1 MFSSNNRS
9 VEILLIEDNEADVR
23 LTKEGIKEV
32 KIRNS
37 LNVVNDGESAMAYLK
52 KITPY
57 ENVTRPD
64 LILLDLNLP
73 KKDGRQVLDEI
84 KNDDTLQHIPV
95 VILTSS
101 EAERD
106 ILQSYKL
113 HANCYITKPIGI
125 EQFVEVIKSIEDFW
139 FSIVKLPSSE

>member
-1 MFSSNNRS
+1 MNHSNRT
-9 VEILLIEDNEADVR
+9 VDILLIEDNEADVR

-37 LNVVNDGESAMAYLK
+37 LNVVSDGEAAMAYLK
-52 KITPY
+52 KESPY
-57 ENVTRPD
+57 EKANTPD

-73 KKDGRQVLDEI
+73 KKDGRQVLEEI
-84 KNDDTLQHIPV
+84 KNDAKLQQIPV

-101 EAERD
+101 EAEKD
-106 ILQSYKL
+106 IIQSYKL

-139 FSIVKLPSSE
+139 FSIVKLPTYD

>member
-1 MFSSNNRS
+1 MTQYNRT
-9 VEILLIEDNEADVR
+9 VDILLIEDNEADVR

-37 LNVVNDGESAMAYLK
+37 LNVVKDGEAAMAYLK
-52 KITPY
+52 KESPY
-57 ENVTRPD
+57 HGVTTPD

-73 KKDGRQVLDEI
+73 KKDGRQVLEEI
-84 KNDDTLQHIPV
+84 KMDSALKHIPV

-106 ILQSYKL
+106 VLQSYKL

-139 FSIVKLPSSE
+139 FSIVKLPVNE

>member
-1 MFSSNNRS
+1 MPN
-9 VEILLIEDNEADVR
+9 
-23 LTKEGIKEV
+23 
-32 KIRNS
+32 
-37 LNVVNDGESAMAYLK
+37 
-52 KITPY
+52 
-57 ENVTRPD
+57 
-64 LILLDLNLP
+64 
-73 KKDGRQVLDEI
+73 
-84 KNDDTLQHIPV
+84 LQHIPV